1 MHVATAGMPGSGD
14 LLAEKWQYRQFIFN
28 VCTCRGCGNR
38 TGCTG
43 LKPCDVEAPL
53 NAESIVATAAIA
65 MNPDTVSHFLRNAIR
80 ES

>member
-1 MHVATAGMPGSGD
+1 MHVATAGIPGSGD
-14 LLAEKWQYRQFIFN
+14 LLAEKWQYRQFIFS
-28 VCTCRGCGNR
+28 VCTCRGCGKWI
-38 TGCTG
+38 GCSG

-53 NAESIVATAAIA
+53 KAESIVAAAAIA